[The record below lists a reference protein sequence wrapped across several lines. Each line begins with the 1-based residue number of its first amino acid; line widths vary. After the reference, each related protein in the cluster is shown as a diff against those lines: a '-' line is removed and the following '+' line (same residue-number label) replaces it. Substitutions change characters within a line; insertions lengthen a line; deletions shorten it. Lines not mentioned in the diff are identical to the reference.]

1 MPSGGGPGGMG
12 GRGGTL
18 GGGGEGG
25 SGGEGGGGSACA
37 ICCTEKVSICAA
49 ATVVRVRGEE
59 GEHCANCSRGA
70 LTKECASA
78 QSGLA
83 SHADLHCTS
92 MGRVSSEASR
102 LRNMEPLAKIMPDPT
117 GMPWQTAL
125 APLTPFR

>member
-1 MPSGGGPGGMG
+1 MG
-12 GRGGTL
+12 GA
-18 GGGGEGG
+18 GG
-25 SGGEGGGGSACA
+25 SGRRGQGVRHLLHAEGLDLRSSRSEGAGEQRDAHGARACA
-37 ICCTEKVSICAA
+37 RWGLSK
-49 ATVVRVRGEE
+49 
-59 GEHCANCSRGA
+59 HA

-92 MGRVSSEASR
+92 MGRVSSAASR
-102 LRNMEPLAKIMPDPT
+102 LRNTEPLARIMPDPT